1 MFKKMFK
8 KNEKNDKRMSNIK
21 KDYDAINKNLI
32 TFTEKLVQNR
42 N

>member
-8 KNEKNDKRMSNIK
+8 KNEKNDKRISNIK
-21 KDYDAINKNLI
+21 KDYDVINKNLI